1 MPGHSHQQQQYL
13 QQQHQQQLQQQQQY
27 LAGLVSQ
34 PVSHHPLAPEPLQPP
49 GDVEALSDSMEGDF
63 VVVYT
68 PQSSTPHTRSTS
80 NSSSKASSGL
90 ADPKAA
96 AVLQGTPQLL
106 SQAGRRPW
114 QEPQVTV
121 VGPHQPHQLQQ
132 LQLQQQQQLQ
142 QMQQIQQQLQRQ
154 QHPGG
159 AAASHQAGQPYG
171 LIQVSTGA
179 SMQLGSTAA
188 GGFGVHG
195 SPGGVFVGMSA
206 AGVAIGAAAGAA
218 GIPGGS
224 VMQHSTLQ
232 LPATPLQRVQLLVQV
247 VRGCVSLLSRHE
259 GPRGAG
265 GGSGRDATGRPAL
278 QDAEQLA
285 LLLLALQ
292 VVQLLC
298 CPGAGKGAG
307 KLHRQQQEG
316 AVAGGD
322 GEGGVDCDLASVLAS
337 ASQAD
342 VEQLMT
348 AVLDLLKL
356 AEGHTAA
363 LAEHQGS
370 CSPTAGPADGA
381 QGCLGH
387 NQAASTCWGHAG
399 VDAEVGGAAAAAAA
413 AAMVG
418 SLLQLPL
425 PDPAGVLYHAALD
438 CCKAAAVEEV
448 MGNWQAA
455 LDGYSLAADLLLF
468 LGQQWPELPAPA
480 DPGLAVHEQAALHRL
495 YVAVNARLMAVV
507 AEAPPLALTC

>member
-1 MPGHSHQQQQYL
+1 
-13 QQQHQQQLQQQQQY
+13 
-27 LAGLVSQ
+27 
-34 PVSHHPLAPEPLQPP
+34 
-49 GDVEALSDSMEGDF
+49 
-63 VVVYT
+63 
-68 PQSSTPHTRSTS
+68 
-80 NSSSKASSGL
+80 
-90 ADPKAA
+90 
-96 AVLQGTPQLL
+96 
-106 SQAGRRPW
+106 
-114 QEPQVTV
+114 
-121 VGPHQPHQLQQ
+121 
-132 LQLQQQQQLQ
+132 
-142 QMQQIQQQLQRQ
+142 
-154 QHPGG
+154 
-159 AAASHQAGQPYG
+159 
-171 LIQVSTGA
+171 
-179 SMQLGSTAA
+179 
-188 GGFGVHG
+188 
-195 SPGGVFVGMSA
+195 
-206 AGVAIGAAAGAA
+206 
-218 GIPGGS
+218 
-224 VMQHSTLQ
+224 
-232 LPATPLQRVQLLVQV
+232 
-247 VRGCVSLLSRHE
+247 
-259 GPRGAG
+259 
-265 GGSGRDATGRPAL
+265 L

-307 KLHRQQQEG
+307 KLHTQQQEG

-381 QGCLGH
+381 QGGLGH

-399 VDAEVGGAAAAAAA
+399 VDAEVGGAAAAA